1 MAIIKNKSTLVKGLI
16 IIVVSFLFIMGLLY
30 IKHINDTQD
39 FIESFKNNISEEE
52 ILNDK
57 YLYPIKGLQNICA
70 KDNLFPSFMPK
81 ACYVN
86 GNLNSYSNCKCED
99 ENGNCKI
106 CYPEIKKD
114 SKNANVVYD
123 ASKESFASSDF

>member
-16 IIVVSFLFIMGLLY
+16 IIIVAFLFIMVLLY
-30 IKHINDTQD
+30 IKHINDRQD
-39 FIESFKNNISEEE
+39 FIESFNNNVNVDK
-52 ILNDK
+52 LNDK
-57 YLYPIKGLQNICA
+57 YLYPIRGLQSICE
-70 KDNLFPSFMPK
+70 KDKLLPSFMPK

-99 ENGNCKI
+99 EKGNCKI

-114 SKNANVVYD
+114 SKNANVIYD
-123 ASKESFASSDF
+123 AKESFASSSF